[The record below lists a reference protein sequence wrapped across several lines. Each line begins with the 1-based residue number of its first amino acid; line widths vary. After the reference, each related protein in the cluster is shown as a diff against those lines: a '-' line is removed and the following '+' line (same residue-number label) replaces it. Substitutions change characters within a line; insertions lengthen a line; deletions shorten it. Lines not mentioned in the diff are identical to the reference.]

1 MAMTFFETIIAL
13 LAIAMLLLQVTRRMH
28 LPYPGIL
35 AAAGVAV
42 ALLPGAPTIP
52 IDPPTAL
59 ALFIAPVLID
69 SAYDFPVGAA
79 RRMLLPL
86 IFYAIFAVLIT
97 TCVVTLVGV
106 EMAGLPLA
114 VAFTLG
120 AIVAPPDAAAA
131 TAVLSS
137 LPVSRR
143 VDTLLKGES
152 LFNDATALLLFGAAL
167 TMQAQGGING
177 AVAVQLGLA
186 VPGGIV
192 FGIVFGL
199 LVSRLRPL
207 TENTVG
213 GTLLQFVYAFSTW
226 LIAEHL
232 HLSAVLATV
241 ASAMTIAALEK
252 VDNSPRMRVHSFAV
266 WTTVVFL
273 LNVVAFL
280 LMGLQARRIVQAMP
294 SEQLERAVY
303 FAAVV
308 VAAVIVT
315 RLAIAFLLHAAS
327 AFPNRQGKRSAP
339 FTAGETLLV
348 GWSGMRGLVTLAT
361 AFALP
366 ADFPERDLLVLTAFA
381 VVLSTLVIQGATLA
395 PMISLLKLGRERE
408 AREEL
413 ETARRSLAEA
423 AFRRLENEKGPE
435 AEAIRAIYLEHRK
448 ATPDLLEGSPLSR
461 RRKMIKAAI
470 IAQREHLAELHKTDQ
485 IGPTQY
491 LELQEDLDWKQLSVG
506 SDESKRIMEG

>member
-1 MAMTFFETIIAL
+1 MTFFETFIAL

-52 IDPPTAL
+52 STATAL

-120 AIVAPPDAAAA
+120 AIVAPPDAAAE

-186 VPGGIV
+186 VP
-192 FGIVFGL
+192 
-199 LVSRLRPL
+199 
-207 TENTVG
+207 
-213 GTLLQFVYAFSTW
+213 
-226 LIAEHL
+226 
-232 HLSAVLATV
+232 
-241 ASAMTIAALEK
+241 
-252 VDNSPRMRVHSFAV
+252 
-266 WTTVVFL
+266 
-273 LNVVAFL
+273 
-280 LMGLQARRIVQAMP
+280 
-294 SEQLERAVY
+294 
-303 FAAVV
+303 
-308 VAAVIVT
+308 
-315 RLAIAFLLHAAS
+315 
-327 AFPNRQGKRSAP
+327 
-339 FTAGETLLV
+339 
-348 GWSGMRGLVTLAT
+348 
-361 AFALP
+361 
-366 ADFPERDLLVLTAFA
+366 
-381 VVLSTLVIQGATLA
+381 
-395 PMISLLKLGRERE
+395 
-408 AREEL
+408 
-413 ETARRSLAEA
+413 
-423 AFRRLENEKGPE
+423 
-435 AEAIRAIYLEHRK
+435 
-448 ATPDLLEGSPLSR
+448 
-461 RRKMIKAAI
+461 
-470 IAQREHLAELHKTDQ
+470 AELSSASSSGFWYPGSGTD
-485 IGPTQY
+485 GEHCGRHSVTVC
-491 LELQEDLDWKQLSVG
+491 LCLLDLAHCRASTSVCRSG
-506 SDESKRIMEG
+506 NGGERHDDCRA